1 MVRISGN
8 ENAREVKSASS
19 SDYEKQME
27 SLSKK
32 IKPQAES
39 LEDLENAKKIKK
51 QQIARA
57 ERNGDT
63 TTAASLKKDLRAIE
77 QDIKRNTS
85 IFS

>member
-39 LEDLENAKKIKK
+39 LEDLENAKKIKNNK
-51 QQIARA
+51 LHL
-57 ERNGDT
+57 
-63 TTAASLKKDLRAIE
+63 LKETEML
-77 QDIKRNTS
+77 
-85 IFS
+85 

>member
-39 LEDLENAKKIKK
+39 LEDLENAKKKK
-51 QQIARA
+51 QQIALA

-63 TTAASLKKDLRAIE
+63 TTAVSLKKDLRAIE

>member
-32 IKPQAES
+32 IK
-39 LEDLENAKKIKK
+39 
-51 QQIARA
+51 
-57 ERNGDT
+57 
-63 TTAASLKKDLRAIE
+63 
-77 QDIKRNTS
+77 TS
-85 IFS
+85 SREFGRFREC

>member
-1 MVRISGN
+1 M
-8 ENAREVKSASS
+8 KSASS

-51 QQIARA
+51 QQIALA

-63 TTAASLKKDLRAIE
+63 TTAASLKKDLIAIE

>member
-8 ENAREVKSASS
+8 ENAREVKSVSS

-39 LEDLENAKKIKK
+39 MEDLENAKKIKK
-51 QQIARA
+51 QQIALA

>member
-1 MVRISGN
+1 M
-8 ENAREVKSASS
+8 KSASS

-51 QQIARA
+51 QQITLA

>member
-1 MVRISGN
+1 MVRISGDG
-8 ENAREVKSASS
+8 NARDAKSSSS

-51 QQIARA
+51 QQIALA

>member
-51 QQIARA
+51 
-57 ERNGDT
+57 T
-63 TTAASLKKDLRAIE
+63 TNCACRKKWRYYDCCQLE
-77 QDIKRNTS
+77 KRLDSNRTRH
-85 IFS
+85 

>member
-39 LEDLENAKKIKK
+39 LEDLENAKKTTNYACRKK
-51 QQIARA
+51 WRYYDCCQL
-57 ERNGDT
+57 E
-63 TTAASLKKDLRAIE
+63 
-77 QDIKRNTS
+77 KRLESNRTRH
-85 IFS
+85 

>member
-39 LEDLENAKKIKK
+39 LEDLENAKKIKNNK
-51 QQIARA
+51 
-57 ERNGDT
+57 
-63 TTAASLKKDLRAIE
+63 LRLQKEMEIL
-77 QDIKRNTS
+77 RLL
-85 IFS
+85 

>member
-32 IKPQAES
+32 IKPQVES

-51 QQIARA
+51 QQIALA

-63 TTAASLKKDLRAIE
+63 TTAVSLKKDLIAIE

>member
-32 IKPQAES
+32 IK
-39 LEDLENAKKIKK
+39 N
-51 QQIARA
+51 QQIALA
-57 ERNGDT
+57 ERNGDAA
-63 TTAASLKKDLRAIE
+63 TAANLRKDLAAIE
-77 QDIKRNTS
+77 QDNKRNTS
-85 IFS
+85 IFD